1 MRAGLVLMQA
11 CGRSRAARM
20 ARWAAAAIFLAW
32 LPLQGFAQGWPSR
45 PVRIICTSPP
55 GGSVDLFARIVGE
68 EFTRSFAQ
76 PFVVEN
82 RPGANGNIGVDQVLK
97 APSDGQMLFV
107 APAGPFSINASIMDS
122 MPFNPKTDIAPI
134 AMLGVSPL
142 VLVVHPSVPAK
153 NLTELLAWMRSEHG
167 KVNYAS
173 QAVASTGF
181 LAMELLKSLTGVQAT
196 HIPYKGSAAAAT
208 ADLIA
213 GRVPLSF
220 VNTSTTIPYIK
231 NGQLRAIAVAE
242 LKRIAAAPD
251 VPTVAESGVPGFE
264 ATSWFGLGTRAGTP
278 GDIISRLSE
287 ATARAVTRPETVAR
301 LAKIGIEPRPMNP
314 TEFAAF
320 IRDESAKWEGII
332 RRTGAKAD

>member
-1 MRAGLVLMQA
+1 MRARGRLALLVVLL
-11 CGRSRAARM
+11 AA
-20 ARWAAAAIFLAW
+20 
-32 LPLQGFAQGWPSR
+32 LPLPGLAQSWPSR
-45 PVRIICTSPP
+45 PVRVICTSPP
-55 GGSVDLFARIVGE
+55 GGSVDLFARIVAE
-68 EFTRSFAQ
+68 EFTRSFGQ

-82 RPGANGNIGVDQVLK
+82 RPGANGNIGVDQVVK
-97 APSDGQMLFV
+97 GPPDAQMLFV

-153 NLTELLAWMRSEHG
+153 NLKELLAWMKAENG

-181 LAMELLKSLTGVQAT
+181 LAMELLKSLTGVQAN

-213 GRVPLSF
+213 GRVPVSF

-242 LKRIAAAPD
+242 LKRIAALPD

-264 ATSWFGLGTRAGTP
+264 ATSWFGLGTRAAVP
-278 GDIISRLSE
+278 GEIVSRLSD
-287 ATARAVTRPETVAR
+287 AAARSVTRPDTVGR

-314 TEFAAF
+314 AEFAEF